1 MEKTKEPKETEEMKE
16 KARKRLAEMN
26 LLDDFLFGSVV
37 TYPGIGDRF
46 VKILLKTIFG
56 REFKHLT
63 VAAQKVL
70 YGADSDLHGAR
81 LDVYIEPEEKD
92 LEGKVTIYDIEPD
105 RKDSPA
111 DKRALPRRVRFYHG
125 KLIARSLNSGIDYD
139 ELKNVVVIM
148 VLPYDPF
155 GLDRMVYTV
164 KAHCMEEPGMEYEDG
179 ASTLFLYTKGTKGE
193 PKEALRELLYYMEN
207 SSLKNA
213 VNDDLK
219 EVHRMVE
226 IVKLDSE
233 TSISCVRLMEK
244 LARSEAKGKAEGRAE
259 GRAEGKAIGKS
270 EGRKEG
276 KTEELISRVCKKMKL
291 GQSLEKIAEDLVE
304 EISVIKPIYDTAEQ
318 SAPEYD
324 PEIILKKLAE
334 KERAERI

>member
-1 MEKTKEPKETEEMKE
+1 M
-16 KARKRLAEMN
+16 
-26 LLDDFLFGSVV
+26 
-37 TYPGIGDRF
+37 
-46 VKILLKTIFG
+46 
-56 REFKHLT
+56 
-63 VAAQKVL
+63 
-70 YGADSDLHGAR
+70 
-81 LDVYIEPEEKD
+81 
-92 LEGKVTIYDIEPD
+92 
-105 RKDSPA
+105 
-111 DKRALPRRVRFYHG
+111 
-125 KLIARSLNSGIDYD
+125 IARSLNSGIDYD

-244 LARSEAKGKAEGRAE
+244 LARSEAKGK
-259 GRAEGKAIGKS
+259 
-270 EGRKEG
+270 
-276 KTEELISRVCKKMKL
+276 TEELISRVCKKMKL

>member
-1 MEKTKEPKETEEMKE
+1 M
-16 KARKRLAEMN
+16 ADCRN
-26 LLDDFLFGSVV
+26 GV
-37 TYPGIGDRF
+37 TR
-46 VKILLKTIFG
+46 
-56 REFKHLT
+56 
-63 VAAQKVL
+63 
-70 YGADSDLHGAR
+70 
-81 LDVYIEPEEKD
+81 KD
-92 LEGKVTIYDIEPD
+92 L
-105 RKDSPA
+105 SS
-111 DKRALPRRVRFYHG
+111 RAISRVRFYHG
-125 KLIARSLNSGIDYD
+125 KMIARSLNSGIDYD

-244 LARSEAKGKAEGRAE
+244 LARSEAKGK
-259 GRAEGKAIGKS
+259 
-270 EGRKEG
+270 
-276 KTEELISRVCKKMKL
+276 TEELISRVCKKMKL

-304 EISVIKPIYDTAEQ
+304 EVSVIEPIYQAAEKL
-318 SAPEYD
+318 AAEYD
-324 PEIILKKLAE
+324 SETIMQKMLE
-334 KERAERI
+334 KFETV

>member
-1 MEKTKEPKETEEMKE
+1 MQEWCDKKGFI
-16 KARKRLAEMN
+16 LAGN
-26 LLDDFLFGSVV
+26 
-37 TYPGIGDRF
+37 
-46 VKILLKTIFG
+46 K
-56 REFKHLT
+56 
-63 VAAQKVL
+63 
-70 YGADSDLHGAR
+70 
-81 LDVYIEPEEKD
+81 
-92 LEGKVTIYDIEPD
+92 PD
-105 RKDSPA
+105 A
-111 DKRALPRRVRFYHG
+111 VFYHG
-125 KLIARSLNSGIDYD
+125 KMIARSLNSGIDYD

-244 LARSEAKGKAEGRAE
+244 LARSEAKGK
-259 GRAEGKAIGKS
+259 
-270 EGRKEG
+270 
-276 KTEELISRVCKKMKL
+276 TEELISRVCKKMKL

>member
-1 MEKTKEPKETEEMKE
+1 MQEWCDKKGFI
-16 KARKRLAEMN
+16 LAGN
-26 LLDDFLFGSVV
+26 RPD
-37 TYPGIGDRF
+37 
-46 VKILLKTIFG
+46 
-56 REFKHLT
+56 
-63 VAAQKVL
+63 AA
-70 YGADSDLHGAR
+70 
-81 LDVYIEPEEKD
+81 
-92 LEGKVTIYDIEPD
+92 
-105 RKDSPA
+105 
-111 DKRALPRRVRFYHG
+111 FYHG
-125 KLIARSLNSGIDYD
+125 KMIARSLNSGIDYD

-244 LARSEAKGKAEGRAE
+244 LARSEAKGK
-259 GRAEGKAIGKS
+259 
-270 EGRKEG
+270 
-276 KTEELISRVCKKMKL
+276 TEELISRVCKKMKL

-304 EISVIKPIYDTAEQ
+304 EVSVIEPIYQAAEKL
-318 SAPEYD
+318 AAEYD
-324 PEIILKKLAE
+324 SETIMQKVL
-334 KERAERI
+334 ERFKTV

>member
-1 MEKTKEPKETEEMKE
+1 M
-16 KARKRLAEMN
+16 
-26 LLDDFLFGSVV
+26 
-37 TYPGIGDRF
+37 
-46 VKILLKTIFG
+46 
-56 REFKHLT
+56 
-63 VAAQKVL
+63 
-70 YGADSDLHGAR
+70 
-81 LDVYIEPEEKD
+81 
-92 LEGKVTIYDIEPD
+92 
-105 RKDSPA
+105 
-111 DKRALPRRVRFYHG
+111 
-125 KLIARSLNSGIDYD
+125 IARSLNSGIDYD

-244 LARSEAKGKAEGRAE
+244 LARSEAKGK
-259 GRAEGKAIGKS
+259 
-270 EGRKEG
+270 
-276 KTEELISRVCKKMKL
+276 TEELISRVCKKMKL
-291 GQSLEKIAEDLVE
+291 GQPLEKIAEDLVE
-304 EISVIKPIYDTAEQ
+304 EVSVIEPIYQAAEKL
-318 SAPEYD
+318 AAEYD
-324 PEIILKKLAE
+324 SETIMQKVL
-334 KERAERI
+334 ERFKTV

>member
-1 MEKTKEPKETEEMKE
+1 MQEWCDKKGFI
-16 KARKRLAEMN
+16 LAGN
-26 LLDDFLFGSVV
+26 RPD
-37 TYPGIGDRF
+37 
-46 VKILLKTIFG
+46 
-56 REFKHLT
+56 
-63 VAAQKVL
+63 AA
-70 YGADSDLHGAR
+70 
-81 LDVYIEPEEKD
+81 
-92 LEGKVTIYDIEPD
+92 
-105 RKDSPA
+105 
-111 DKRALPRRVRFYHG
+111 FYHG
-125 KLIARSLNSGIDYD
+125 KMIARSLNSGIDYD

-244 LARSEAKGKAEGRAE
+244 LARSEAKGK
-259 GRAEGKAIGKS
+259 
-270 EGRKEG
+270 
-276 KTEELISRVCKKMKL
+276 TEELISRVCKKMKL

>member
-1 MEKTKEPKETEEMKE
+1 MQEWCDKKGFI
-16 KARKRLAEMN
+16 LAGN
-26 LLDDFLFGSVV
+26 RPD
-37 TYPGIGDRF
+37 
-46 VKILLKTIFG
+46 
-56 REFKHLT
+56 
-63 VAAQKVL
+63 AA
-70 YGADSDLHGAR
+70 
-81 LDVYIEPEEKD
+81 
-92 LEGKVTIYDIEPD
+92 
-105 RKDSPA
+105 
-111 DKRALPRRVRFYHG
+111 FYHG
-125 KLIARSLNSGIDYD
+125 KMIARSLNSGIDYD

-244 LARSEAKGKAEGRAE
+244 LARSEAKGRAE

-291 GQSLEKIAEDLVE
+291 GQPLEKIAEDLVE
-304 EISVIKPIYDTAEQ
+304 EVSVIEPIYQAAEKL
-318 SAPEYD
+318 AAEYD
-324 PEIILKKLAE
+324 SETIMQKVL
-334 KERAERI
+334 ERFKTV

>member
-1 MEKTKEPKETEEMKE
+1 M
-16 KARKRLAEMN
+16 
-26 LLDDFLFGSVV
+26 
-37 TYPGIGDRF
+37 
-46 VKILLKTIFG
+46 
-56 REFKHLT
+56 
-63 VAAQKVL
+63 
-70 YGADSDLHGAR
+70 
-81 LDVYIEPEEKD
+81 
-92 LEGKVTIYDIEPD
+92 
-105 RKDSPA
+105 
-111 DKRALPRRVRFYHG
+111 
-125 KLIARSLNSGIDYD
+125 IARSLNSGIDYD

-244 LARSEAKGKAEGRAE
+244 LARSEAKGRAE
-259 GRAEGKAIGKS
+259 GRAEGTELTLITSIKS
-270 EGRKEG
+270 LM
-276 KTEELISRVCKKMKL
+276 KTLGLTIEQAMDALSVPVEIRAKL
-291 GQSLEKIAEDLVE
+291 QAQL
-304 EISVIKPIYDTAEQ
+304 
-318 SAPEYD
+318 
-324 PEIILKKLAE
+324 
-334 KERAERI
+334 